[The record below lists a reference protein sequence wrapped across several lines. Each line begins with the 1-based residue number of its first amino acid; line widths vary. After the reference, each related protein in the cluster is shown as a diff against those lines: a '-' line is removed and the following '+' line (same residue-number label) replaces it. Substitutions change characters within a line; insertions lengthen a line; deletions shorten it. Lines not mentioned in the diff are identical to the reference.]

1 VNPWHDVRL
10 LNTAAN
16 GLMALA
22 IVGLLGAGVWWLIQ
36 RPAFALR
43 TVVIE
48 PAVPEQGLQHVS
60 SALLRSSGAI
70 PTRGNFFSVNLD
82 AVRERFEAVPWV
94 RRADVRR
101 VWPNTLRVGIEE
113 HQPLAVWSD
122 GRLVNRQGEL
132 FTANVAEADS
142 QADLLQFSGP
152 PGSEQQVTRRWQALR
167 SQLAPLKLE
176 PEAVSLSN
184 RYAWSAR
191 LDNGL
196 MLLLGREQD
205 VPIDER
211 VNRWVA
217 AYPQALTRLN
227 REVVSVDLRYPTGFA
242 MRAPGAI
249 ERRASDTPA
258 RPGVVPTQAVPRP
271 VSGTRPSTESRRLP

>member
-1 VNPWHDVRL
+1 MSPWHDVRL

-22 IVGLLGAGVWWLIQ
+22 AAGLLAAGAWWLIQ

-48 PAVPEQGLQHVS
+48 PTSAEQGLLHVN

-101 VWPNTLRVGIEE
+101 IWPDTLRVGIEE

-132 FTANVAEADS
+132 FTANVAEADA

-152 PGSEQQVTRRWQALR
+152 PGSEAQVTRRWAELQQ
-167 SQLAPLKLE
+167 QLAPLRLE

-205 VPIDER
+205 VPISER
-211 VNRWVA
+211 VARWVA
-217 AYPQALTRLN
+217 AYPQAQTKLN
-227 REVVSVDLRYPTGFA
+227 RDVVSVDLRYPNGFA

-249 ERRASDTPA
+249 TSLKPA
-258 RPGVVPTQAVPRP
+258 PRP
-271 VSGTRPSTESRRLP
+271 EAGARPSTESRRTP

>member
-16 GLMALA
+16 GLMVIAAL
-22 IVGLLGAGVWWLIQ
+22 GLLGAAAGWLIQ
-36 RPAFALR
+36 RPVFALR
-43 TVVIE
+43 AVVIE
-48 PAVPEQGLQHVS
+48 PAVPGQDLQHVN
-60 SALLRSSGAI
+60 SALLRASGAI
-70 PTRGNFFSVNLD
+70 PTQGNFFSVNLD
-82 AVRERFEAVPWV
+82 NVRERFESVPWV

-101 VWPNTLRVGIEE
+101 VWPDTLRVGIEE
-113 HQPLAVWSD
+113 HQPLAVWND

-132 FTANVAEADS
+132 FTANVAEADAH
-142 QADLLQFSGP
+142 ADLLEFSGP
-152 PGSEQQVTRRWQALR
+152 PGSEQQVTQRWQQLR
-167 SQLAPLKLE
+167 DQLAPLKLQ
-176 PEAVSLSN
+176 PEAVSLSS

-205 VPIDER
+205 ISIDER

-217 AYPQALTRLN
+217 AYPQVMTRLN

-242 MRAPGAI
+242 LRAPGAI
-249 ERRASDTPA
+249 ERKAVNDLSQPVSRVSATVGTTTPA
-258 RPGVVPTQAVPRP
+258 RQSP
-271 VSGTRPSTESRRLP
+271 

>member
-1 VNPWHDVRL
+1 LHVN
-10 LNTAAN
+10 
-16 GLMALA
+16 
-22 IVGLLGAGVWWLIQ
+22 
-36 RPAFALR
+36 
-43 TVVIE
+43 
-48 PAVPEQGLQHVS
+48 

-101 VWPNTLRVGIEE
+101 IWPDTLRVGIEE

-132 FTANVAEADS
+132 FTANVAEADA

-152 PGSEQQVTRRWQALR
+152 PGSEAQVTRRWAELQQ
-167 SQLAPLKLE
+167 QLAPLRLE

-205 VPIDER
+205 VPISER
-211 VNRWVA
+211 VARWVA
-217 AYPQALTRLN
+217 AYPQAQTTLN
-227 REVVSVDLRYPTGFA
+227 RDVVSVDLRYPNGFA

-249 ERRASDTPA
+249 TSLKPA
-258 RPGVVPTQAVPRP
+258 PRP
-271 VSGTRPSTESRRLP
+271 EAGARPSTESRRTP